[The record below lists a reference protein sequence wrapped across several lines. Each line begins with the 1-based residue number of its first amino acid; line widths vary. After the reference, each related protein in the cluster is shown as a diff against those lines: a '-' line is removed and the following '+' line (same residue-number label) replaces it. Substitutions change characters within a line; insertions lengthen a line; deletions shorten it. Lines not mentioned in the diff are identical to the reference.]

1 MKSFEERTE
10 AIISRSQAKI
20 AKRKKVRRWVTAT
33 CVPLVLV
40 VCVCTWWM
48 GMGGIRADSAM
59 ESNGSMKP
67 ESAMD
72 AELNYG
78 MENSMLESP
87 ASSGRVIV
95 AVKLVSNG
103 RTQISTNQVLFQ
115 VLEKLFSQPVPENTT
130 TALEDGQDY
139 GLVGDPIEEDPYV
152 LTVVYRDGNQA
163 QYILRGTQLT
173 SADGSKTYSLPE
185 DAIQELQQLKEK
197 LAALQEECEIMRE
210 ETP

>member
-10 AIISRSQAKI
+10 AIISRSRAKI

-40 VCVCTWWM
+40 VCVFGWWM
-48 GMGGIRADSAM
+48 GAGGIRADSAP
-59 ESNGSMKP
+59 ESNGMMQ
-67 ESAMD
+67 EIAMD

-78 MENSMLESP
+78 MEHSELESP

-115 VLEKLFSQPVPENTT
+115 ALEKLFSRPAPDNGTVD
-130 TALEDGQDY
+130 LEPDQNFGM
-139 GLVGDPIEEDPYV
+139 VGDPIEDDPYV
-152 LTVVYRDGNQA
+152 LTVVYQNGDEA

-173 SADGSKTYSLPE
+173 SADGKEQYILE
-185 DAIQELQQLKEK
+185 EEAAAQLQQLKEE
-197 LAALQEECEIMRE
+197 LNTLQEEVENAKE
-210 ETP
+210 VTP

>member
-40 VCVCTWWM
+40 VCVFGWWM
-48 GMGGIRADSAM
+48 EVGGIRADSAP
-59 ESNGSMKP
+59 EANGMMP

-103 RTQISTNQVLFQ
+103 KTQISTSQMLFQ
-115 VLEKLFSQPVPENTT
+115 VLEELFSQPVPENTT